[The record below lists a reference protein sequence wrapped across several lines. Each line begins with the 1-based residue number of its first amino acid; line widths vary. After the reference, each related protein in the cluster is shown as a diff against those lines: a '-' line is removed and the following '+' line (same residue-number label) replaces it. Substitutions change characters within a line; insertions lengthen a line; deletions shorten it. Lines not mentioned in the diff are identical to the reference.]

1 MIEIPGFT
9 VTEAD
14 PTTAAVLLLLMGK
27 ELGYVRPS
35 DEWVDGTGEPLPDD
49 MQDAAHRLFEAGLL
63 HEFEEAVRG

>member
-14 PTTAAVLLLLMGK
+14 PATAAVSLLVIAE

-49 MQDAAHRLFEAGLL
+49 MQDAAHRLVEAGLL
-63 HEFEEAVRG
+63 PEFEEAIRG